1 MCAAICWLLRLLAC
15 LSAAKDPSDERLSR
29 TYRPIYFGAMPA
41 GAFAAL
47 LVLAGMLAVGVGL
60 GLLAMSGAQMGIGRR
75 LGAAREVQVG
85 DLVDAGELPRRPV
98 RVAGRV
104 RCADP
109 LHTADGER
117 LVAFHR
123 DVEIRLPRMGW
134 RIIERLRETRSFELW
149 DHNGSLSVDP
159 AQAREPLI
167 VIPHVWLG
175 SPDALQEPHR
185 SAVDRLSVR
194 AGTPR
199 EARSTTRQISV
210 TDRLLVVALAAR
222 DEDGRVLLRPPSG
235 GYLISAL
242 AADDAMR
249 LLGGPRSGLLGLA
262 VAAISLGVLLV
273 SAGLLSGILALFG

>member
-1 MCAAICWLLRLLAC
+1 
-15 LSAAKDPSDERLSR
+15 
-29 TYRPIYFGAMPA
+29 MPA
-41 GAFAAL
+41 GALAAL
-47 LVLAGMLAVGVGL
+47 LVLAGMLAVGIGL

-75 LGAAREVQVG
+75 LGAAREVPVG
-85 DLVDAGELPRRPV
+85 DLVDAGELPSRPV

-123 DVEIRLPRMGW
+123 DVEIRLPRAGW
-134 RIIERLRETRSFELW
+134 RSIERLRETRSFELW

-159 AQAREPLI
+159 ARAREPLI

-175 SPDALQEPHR
+175 SPDELEEPHR
-185 SAVDRLSVR
+185 SAVERLGAR
-194 AGTPR
+194 AGNPR
-199 EARSTTRQISV
+199 EARSTTRQVSV

-222 DEDGRVLLRPPSG
+222 GEDGRVLLRPPSG

-249 LLGGPRSGLLGLA
+249 LLGGPRRGLLGLA
-262 VAAISLGVLLV
+262 VAMVVLGALLV
-273 SAGLLSGILALFG
+273 SVGLLAGILALLG